1 MTASTNK
8 EENTYPIDPE
18 NAVEMARLLNQDMT
32 LTKAM
37 GGPLSEQTDTSLFHN
52 VLDLACG
59 PGGWVLDVARLLSEA
74 QVTGVDIS
82 KLMTD
87 YGNASAKARGLQNAH
102 FTTMNIQ
109 APFPFEDGTFDLV
122 NARAL
127 VAVLTPQTWPKLLR
141 ETFRV
146 TRPGGVIRL
155 TEAEMPITN
164 SPAFEQLAQ
173 MSLNAFSVTG
183 RSFAPTARN
192 FGITPMLSQ
201 LLRRTG
207 YQNVQVKAYGIDSS
221 AGAAGHEGFY
231 QDFMMAFELGREFFI
246 GLDLTTN
253 EKYEELYQ
261 QVLREMRGDDF
272 CAIGYMLTVWAEKPS
287 T

>member
-1 MTASTNK
+1 MTTHSK

-32 LTKAM
+32 LTRAM
-37 GGPLSEQTDTSLFHN
+37 GGPLSEQPDAPLFHD

-59 PGGWVLDVARLLSEA
+59 PGGWVLDVARLLPEA

-109 APFPFEDGTFDLV
+109 EQFPFEDGTFDLV
-122 NARAL
+122 NARTL
-127 VAVLTPQTWPKLLR
+127 VAVLMPQVWPRLLR
-141 ETFRV
+141 ETFRL

-164 SPAFEQLAQ
+164 SPAFEQLSQ
-173 MSLNAFSVTG
+173 MSLNAFSTTG

-192 FGITPMLSQ
+192 FGITPVLSR
-201 LLRRTG
+201 LLRHAG
-207 YQNVQVKAYGIDSS
+207 YQNIQHQAYGVDSS
-221 AGAAGHEGFY
+221 AGTEGHEGFY
-231 QDFMMAFELGREFFI
+231 QDFMVVFQLGKKFFVDL
-246 GLDLTTN
+246 GLTTN
-253 EKYEELYQ
+253 EKYEDLYQ
-261 QVLREMRGDDF
+261 QTLREMRADDF
-272 CAIGYMLTVWAEKPS
+272 CAIGYMLTVWGEKPKA
-287 T
+287 